1 MSTRNVVSQLTKIL
15 ELVTLVLADNTA
27 DDLSVE
33 VCRPA
38 LGLCALAWQPV

>member
-1 MSTRNVVSQLTKIL
+1 MSTRSVVSQLTKVL

-33 VCRPA
+33 VSYPA
-38 LGLCALAWQPV
+38 LGLCALACF